1 MNTVFPETPGLSG
14 AFLLGWRRR
23 PGSGV
28 STDNI
33 EQVFSVIVKRAYI
46 VAASGTDPALGTLA
60 PWDGGPEIF
69 EGDFPGNFLQNAEFG
84 DGAAHWSTTG
94 GATVVFADGM
104 AQVDRAGAGDMR
116 QTAAFGRQMRDRG
129 FGVAIK
135 AEAAAG
141 LFQPRPLIVASS
153 STVAQVDAGVFPAAD
168 DSQPVNLGA
177 YGRASAAVTAI
188 SLSARYPTLDIDG
201 EVVTYSEAAVTTVEY
216 ESDLVPF
223 KPEADLIVIPDAP
236 PLPINM
242 SVNGTVRFSQE
253 LLMPQELTGLGWED
267 RMNTPREAEGG
278 DFEAMTQALPD
289 DFGNSYYNGYRRDR
303 RQGGAV
309 PFLNAGDEVE
319 LTLDGGALYGFTLP
333 AEVPALRHAWFTGA
347 GKDDPCLWKYRDVAM
362 ALDTLV
368 IEPDRDHAY
377 AVWRACWP
385 VNEDPDGS
393 GPIPFENNREVVV
406 TSQGA
411 V

>member
-28 STDNI
+28 SADNI
-33 EQVFSVIVKRAYI
+33 EQVFSVIVKQAYT

-60 PWDGGPEIF
+60 PWDGGDEIF
-69 EGDFPGNFLQNAEFG
+69 EGDFPGNFLQSAEFG
-84 DGAAHWSTTG
+84 NGAAHWSTTG
-94 GATVVFADGM
+94 GATAVFADGT

-116 QTAAFGRQMRDRG
+116 QTVVFGRQMRDRG

-141 LFQPRPLIVASS
+141 LALPRPLIVASS
-153 STVAQVDAGVFPAAD
+153 STVAQVDAEVFPAAG
-168 DSQPVNLGA
+168 SQPVDLGA
-177 YGRASAAVTAI
+177 YGRAGAAVTAT

-201 EVVTYSEAAVTTVEY
+201 EVVIYSEAAVTTVEY

-223 KPEADLIVIPDAP
+223 KPEADLIVIADAP

-242 SVNGTVRFSQE
+242 SVNGMVRFSQE
-253 LLMPQELTGLGWED
+253 FLVSQELTGLGWED
-267 RMNTPREAEGG
+267 RMDTPREAEGG
-278 DFEAMTQALPD
+278 NFEAMTQALPD
-289 DFGNSYYNGYRRDR
+289 DFSNSYYNGYRRDR
-303 RQGGAV
+303 CQGGAV
-309 PFLNAGDEVE
+309 PFLSAGDEVT
-319 LTLDGGALYGFTLP
+319 LTLDGGALYSFTLP

-347 GKDDPCLWKYRDVAM
+347 GKDDPCLWKYRDVAIV
-362 ALDTLV
+362 LDTLV

-377 AVWRACWP
+377 VVWRACWP
-385 VNEDPDGS
+385 VDEDPDGS
-393 GPIPFENNREVVV
+393 GPIPFENNREAVV
-406 TSQGA
+406 TLQGA